1 MGYCIGLDLHRL
13 VIAIHSSNYT
23 ERMPSPIGR
32 LLTACRAPCHYQ
44 YYDTFCLVILSVNYN
59 LKVRDAINFSVGE
72 VEDSIVFGDV
82 LAVYVS
88 LSQQRFRYAGVG
100 NKGPA

>member
-1 MGYCIGLDLHRL
+1 M
-13 VIAIHSSNYT
+13 
-23 ERMPSPIGR
+23 
-32 LLTACRAPCHYQ
+32 
-44 YYDTFCLVILSVNYN
+44 NYN

-88 LSQQRFRYAGVG
+88 LSQQRFRSAGVG
-100 NKGPA
+100 NKGPP